1 MYAMWE
7 ISKSKKLL
15 DAAAIYEGYPT
26 FFSITLHHGGKF
38 TKFTRRTYIDGK
50 VDYVNFID
58 MDEFSVHEL
67 DYMMQ
72 QLGYKVPPV
81 INYHFQIPNGDFDFG
96 LRALGNDL
104 DVLTLAKF
112 IEDNKVIHV
121 YTEHGETRLLTYFM
135 SPRVKPRVVI
145 EELDNVDAMDNL
157 NHEKEGER
165 LDLSLVLFRSPEYSK
180 QRKANHGKGSS
191 SSRKRLCFNAQE
203 DLNVQD
209 EVLVS
214 APVNLSDDMDMEQN
228 IQVPLVDPVHD
239 AVDDAN
245 AQEIDEANE
254 QDYMNVQEPDEVLI
268 QSYDFDNF
276 DPFFGDTLNANRE
289 TEAAREK
296 GGNDSEHEA
305 AGEEDGG
312 DERHES
318 EHEGSGEEGGDES
331 DESDIDFIVDEENY
345 VSDVEVDMSD
355 FHLNIDLDAEYVER
369 STPTEQD
376 EEGDIEDV
384 EVIDNDEWDSVAE
397 DSADEKRK
405 SLLKQ
410 LRKEKRC
417 SHGVVHAAPFYVV
430 RLRVECRGKVPEAG
444 GSDGGVGGSTTSNK
458 LKCSWSMQCSRSQD
472 SDWWYVKTLKEN
484 HTCLQTRKLRA
495 CTAKFISKEIIDQVE
510 SNPTVPLRSIQDQVQ
525 KKLQIGVSIYKIQ
538 RAKASATMEVV
549 GDYTKQYQVLRDYLL
564 EVQVTN
570 EGTTVKLDVVSDPNL
585 SNTNRQFKRVYICL
599 GSLKKG
605 FKAGVREFLGLDG
618 AFMKGPF
625 PGQILIV
632 VGVDSNNGIYPVAY
646 AIVEAENRH
655 SWTWFLQCLQDDLD
669 LYSNSNFTFISD
681 RQKGIL
687 QAVSQVFPQ
696 TEHRFCLRHI
706 HENMRK
712 FWKTTEYKDHLW
724 KCSAATTVPEFEK
737 CMTELSHFD
746 REAFEW
752 LKKIPP
758 EHWARSHFSGRV
770 GTDMVLN
777 NLCEVFNSKLVQGRD
792 KPIISFLEFIRQYL
806 MKRICNVMKV
816 MDKAQGPLTPT
827 GSKLLEKNRLES
839 VQYRARWN
847 DTAKYEVYGPWHDQH
862 VVDMGEMTCTCS
874 KWELNGIPCKHAIA
888 TIHEMGDSG
897 ERVGELY
904 TYVNKV
910 YLLSTWR
917 EAYSYKVEPIKGRV
931 MWPKSNCPFTLTPP
945 PHHTQPGR
953 PKVKRKRSADE
964 KSLSQSQGKRLTRKF
979 VSVRCGKCKNRGHN
993 SRSCKGQGGN

>member
-1 MYAMWE
+1 
-7 ISKSKKLL
+7 
-15 DAAAIYEGYPT
+15 
-26 FFSITLHHGGKF
+26 
-38 TKFTRRTYIDGK
+38 
-50 VDYVNFID
+50 

-72 QLGYKVPPV
+72 QLGYEVPPV
-81 INYHFQIPNGDFDFG
+81 IYYHFQIPNGDFDFG

-104 DVLTLAKF
+104 DVLTLGKF

-121 YTEHGETRLLTYFM
+121 YTEHDETRLLTYFM

-145 EELDNVDAMDNL
+145 EELDNVDAVDNL

-180 QRKANHGKGSS
+180 QRKSNHGEGSS

-228 IQVPLVDPVHD
+228 NQVPIVDPVDDAVD

-254 QDYMNVQEPDEVLI
+254 QDYMNVQEQDEVLI

-384 EVIDNDEWDSVAE
+384 EVIDNDEWDSIGE

-417 SHGVVHAAPFYVV
+417 SHGVVHAAPFCVGQQYKSKKEIKEKVNQHAIESRRNLFFKKNDKV

-444 GSDGGVGGSTTSNK
+444 GSNGGVGGSTTSNK
-458 LKCSWSMQCSRSQD
+458 LKCSWSMQCSRSQY
-472 SDWWYVKTLKEN
+472 SDWWYVKTLNEN

-495 CTAKFISKEIIDQVE
+495 CTAKFISKEIMDQVE
-510 SNPTVPLRSIQDQVQ
+510 SNPTVPLRSIQDQIQ

-564 EVQVTN
+564 ELQATN
-570 EGTTVKLDVVSDPNL
+570 EGTTVKVDVVSDPNL

-605 FKAGVREFLGLDG
+605 FKAGVREILGLDG

-625 PGQILIV
+625 PGQILTA

-681 RQKGIL
+681 RQK
-687 QAVSQVFPQ
+687 V
-696 TEHRFCLRHI
+696 C
-706 HENMRK
+706 
-712 FWKTTEYKDHLW
+712 
-724 KCSAATTVPEFEK
+724 
-737 CMTELSHFD
+737 
-746 REAFEW
+746 
-752 LKKIPP
+752 
-758 EHWARSHFSGRV
+758 
-770 GTDMVLN
+770 
-777 NLCEVFNSKLVQGRD
+777 
-792 KPIISFLEFIRQYL
+792 FLE
-806 MKRICNVMKV
+806 
-816 MDKAQGPLTPT
+816 
-827 GSKLLEKNRLES
+827 
-839 VQYRARWN
+839 
-847 DTAKYEVYGPWHDQH
+847 
-862 VVDMGEMTCTCS
+862 
-874 KWELNGIPCKHAIA
+874 LN
-888 TIHEMGDSG
+888 
-897 ERVGELY
+897 
-904 TYVNKV
+904 
-910 YLLSTWR
+910 
-917 EAYSYKVEPIKGRV
+917 
-931 MWPKSNCPFTLTPP
+931 F
-945 PHHTQPGR
+945 Q
-953 PKVKRKRSADE
+953 
-964 KSLSQSQGKRLTRKF
+964 
-979 VSVRCGKCKNRGHN
+979 
-993 SRSCKGQGGN
+993 

>member
-1 MYAMWE
+1 MFAMWE

-15 DAAAIYEGYPT
+15 DATAIYEGYPT

-38 TKFTRRTYIDGK
+38 TKFPGRTYIDGK

-72 QLGYKVPPV
+72 QLGYEVPPV
-81 INYHFQIPNGDFDFG
+81 IYYHFQIPNGDFDFG
-96 LRALGNDL
+96 LRDLGNDL
-104 DVLTLAKF
+104 DVLTLGKF

-180 QRKANHGKGSS
+180 QRKSNHGEDSS

-209 EVLVS
+209 EMIVS

-228 IQVPLVDPVHD
+228 IQVPIVDPVDDVVDD

-254 QDYMNVQEPDEVLI
+254 QDY
-268 QSYDFDNF
+268 
-276 DPFFGDTLNANRE
+276 TL
-289 TEAAREK
+289 
-296 GGNDSEHEA
+296 
-305 AGEEDGG
+305 
-312 DERHES
+312 
-318 EHEGSGEEGGDES
+318 
-331 DESDIDFIVDEENY
+331 
-345 VSDVEVDMSD
+345 
-355 FHLNIDLDAEYVER
+355 
-369 STPTEQD
+369 
-376 EEGDIEDV
+376 
-384 EVIDNDEWDSVAE
+384 
-397 DSADEKRK
+397 
-405 SLLKQ
+405 
-410 LRKEKRC
+410 
-417 SHGVVHAAPFYVV
+417 
-430 RLRVECRGKVPEAG
+430 
-444 GSDGGVGGSTTSNK
+444 
-458 LKCSWSMQCSRSQD
+458 
-472 SDWWYVKTLKEN
+472 
-484 HTCLQTRKLRA
+484 
-495 CTAKFISKEIIDQVE
+495 
-510 SNPTVPLRSIQDQVQ
+510 
-525 KKLQIGVSIYKIQ
+525 
-538 RAKASATMEVV
+538 
-549 GDYTKQYQVLRDYLL
+549 
-564 EVQVTN
+564 
-570 EGTTVKLDVVSDPNL
+570 
-585 SNTNRQFKRVYICL
+585 
-599 GSLKKG
+599 
-605 FKAGVREFLGLDG
+605 
-618 AFMKGPF
+618 
-625 PGQILIV
+625 
-632 VGVDSNNGIYPVAY
+632 
-646 AIVEAENRH
+646 H

-696 TEHRFCLRHI
+696 AEHRFCLRHI

-724 KCSAATTVPEFEK
+724 KCSAATTVPEFEN

-746 REAFEW
+746 RETFEW

-758 EHWARSHFSGRV
+758 QHWARSHFSGRA
-770 GTDMVLN
+770 GTDIVLN

-792 KPIISFLEFIRQYL
+792 KPIISCLEFIRQYL
-806 MKRICNVMKV
+806 MKMICNVMKV

-847 DTAKYEVYGPWHDQH
+847 GTAKYEVYGPWHDQH
-862 VVDMGEMTCTCS
+862 VVDMGEMTCTCR
-874 KWELNGIPCKHAIA
+874 KWELNGIPYKHAIA

-964 KSLSQSQGKRLTRKF
+964 KSLSQSQGKRLTRNF
-979 VSVRCGKCKNRGHN
+979 VSVRCRKCKNRGHN
-993 SRSCKGQGGN
+993 SRTCQG

>member
-1 MYAMWE
+1 MLNSFSSYDTKFRFFKTIA
-7 ISKSKKLL
+7 
-15 DAAAIYEGYPT
+15 EGYPT

-38 TKFTRRTYIDGK
+38 TKFPGRTYIDGK
-50 VDYVNFID
+50 MDYVNFID

-72 QLGYKVPPV
+72 QLGYEVPPV
-81 INYHFQIPNGDFDFG
+81 IYYHFQIPNGDFDFG

-104 DVLTLAKF
+104 DVLTLGKF

-145 EELDNVDAMDNL
+145 EELDNVNAMDNL

-180 QRKANHGKGSS
+180 QRKANHGEGSS

-228 IQVPLVDPVHD
+228 IQVPIVDPVHD
-239 AVDDAN
+239 AVDDAVDAFEDAN

-296 GGNDSEHEA
+296 GG
-305 AGEEDGG
+305 
-312 DERHES
+312 
-318 EHEGSGEEGGDES
+318 EEGGDES

-369 STPTEQD
+369 STPTQQD

-384 EVIDNDEWDSVAE
+384 EY
-397 DSADEKRK
+397 K
-405 SLLKQ
+405 SKKEI
-410 LRKEKRC
+410 KEKVNR
-417 SHGVVHAAPFYVV
+417 HAIESRRNLFFKKNDKV

-538 RAKASATMEVV
+538 MAKASATMEVV
-549 GDYTKQYQVLRDYLL
+549 GDYMKQYQVLRDYLL
-564 EVQVTN
+564 ELQATN

-625 PGQILIV
+625 PGQILTA
-632 VGVDSNNGIYPVAY
+632 VGVDSKNGIYPVAY
-646 AIVEAENRH
+646 AIVEAEYRH

-687 QAVSQVFPQ
+687 QAVSQVFP
-696 TEHRFCLRHI
+696 
-706 HENMRK
+706 
-712 FWKTTEYKDHLW
+712 
-724 KCSAATTVPEFEK
+724 
-737 CMTELSHFD
+737 
-746 REAFEW
+746 
-752 LKKIPP
+752 
-758 EHWARSHFSGRV
+758 
-770 GTDMVLN
+770 
-777 NLCEVFNSKLVQGRD
+777 
-792 KPIISFLEFIRQYL
+792 
-806 MKRICNVMKV
+806 
-816 MDKAQGPLTPT
+816 
-827 GSKLLEKNRLES
+827 
-839 VQYRARWN
+839 
-847 DTAKYEVYGPWHDQH
+847 
-862 VVDMGEMTCTCS
+862 
-874 KWELNGIPCKHAIA
+874 
-888 TIHEMGDSG
+888 
-897 ERVGELY
+897 
-904 TYVNKV
+904 
-910 YLLSTWR
+910 
-917 EAYSYKVEPIKGRV
+917 
-931 MWPKSNCPFTLTPP
+931 
-945 PHHTQPGR
+945 
-953 PKVKRKRSADE
+953 
-964 KSLSQSQGKRLTRKF
+964 
-979 VSVRCGKCKNRGHN
+979 
-993 SRSCKGQGGN
+993 